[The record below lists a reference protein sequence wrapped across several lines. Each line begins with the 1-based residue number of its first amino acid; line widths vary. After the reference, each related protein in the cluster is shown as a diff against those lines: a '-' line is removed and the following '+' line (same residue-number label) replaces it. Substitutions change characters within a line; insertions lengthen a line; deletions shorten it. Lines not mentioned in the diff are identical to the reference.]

1 MHILATF
8 DYSSA
13 ARLGF
18 STHYQPARGAPGRIR
33 STIMLEGY
41 LLKYASSSKRISS
54 GAKSRMLVF
63 TTSKGL
69 KYGPLNASRV
79 KKSLAWGD
87 IAGCQQVVGNDTC
100 FAVVTNREKAI
111 KFECDNKMQRD
122 AWCKYINENKTGV
135 LAVPG
140 VKNNIND
147 EPLQQKVRKE
157 SLGASDDSDVFSDE
171 ESVEPF
177 QRYVAKQSHFSNS
190 RQYLASI
197 LPIVLTISVVATSLV
212 VEARYYH
219 QSASLLQLGY

>member
-1 MHILATF
+1 
-8 DYSSA
+8 
-13 ARLGF
+13 
-18 STHYQPARGAPGRIR
+18 
-33 STIMLEGY
+33 MLEGY
-41 LLKYASSSKRISS
+41 LLKYASSSKRIS
-54 GAKSRMLVF
+54 GNAKSRVLVF

-79 KKSLAWGD
+79 KKLAWGD
-87 IAGCQQVVGNDTC
+87 IAGCQQVVGNDILLC
-100 FAVVTNREKAI
+100 CRYKSREKI

-135 LAVPG
+135 LAVPT
-140 VKNNIND
+140 VKNNIHD

-157 SLGASDDSDVFSDE
+157 SLGTSDDSDVFSDE
-171 ESVEPF
+171 ESIEPF
-177 QRYVAKQSHFSNS
+177 QRYVGKQSHFSNS

>member
-8 DYSSA
+8 DYSPA

-79 KKSLAWGD
+79 KKLAWGD
-87 IAGCQQVVGNDTC
+87 IARCQQVANNDVC
-100 FAVVTNREKAI
+100 FVVVTNREKEI
-111 KFECDNKMQRD
+111 KFECDNQVQRD
-122 AWCKYINENKTGV
+122 AWCKYINENKTGA
-135 LAVPG
+135 LAVPT
-140 VKNNIND
+140 VKNNITTNPWNKNCTKKALRRRTTVGCFLMKN
-147 EPLQQKVRKE
+147 PL
-157 SLGASDDSDVFSDE
+157 SLFSVMLE
-171 ESVEPF
+171 NRVIF
-177 QRYVAKQSHFSNS
+177 QIVGNTL
-190 RQYLASI
+190 LAFF
-197 LPIVLTISVVATSLV
+197 
-212 VEARYYH
+212 R
-219 QSASLLQLGY
+219 

>member
-1 MHILATF
+1 MHHLLATLA
-8 DYSSA
+8 YSSGA
-13 ARLGF
+13 SSGL
-18 STHYQPARGAPGRIR
+18 STDYQPARGAPGRVR
-33 STIMLEGY
+33 PTTMLEGY
-41 LLKYASSSKRISS
+41 LLKYASSSKRIS
-54 GAKSRMLVF
+54 GNAKSRVLVF

-79 KKSLAWGD
+79 KKLAWGD

-147 EPLQQKVRKE
+147 EPL
-157 SLGASDDSDVFSDE
+157 
-171 ESVEPF
+171 
-177 QRYVAKQSHFSNS
+177 
-190 RQYLASI
+190 
-197 LPIVLTISVVATSLV
+197 
-212 VEARYYH
+212 
-219 QSASLLQLGY
+219 

>member
-79 KKSLAWGD
+79 KKLAWGD
-87 IAGCQQVVGNDTC
+87 IARCQQVANNDVC
-100 FAVVTNREKAI
+100 FVVVTNREKEI
-111 KFECDNKMQRD
+111 KFECDNQVQRD
-122 AWCKYINENKTGV
+122 AWCKYINENKTGA
-135 LAVPG
+135 LAVPT
-140 VKNNIND
+140 VKNNIHD
-147 EPLQQKVRKE
+147 EPLEQKLHKE
-157 SLGASDDSDVFSDE
+157 SLATSDDSGMFSDE
-171 ESVEPF
+171 ESIEPF
-177 QRYVAKQSHFSNS
+177 QRYVGKQSHFSNS